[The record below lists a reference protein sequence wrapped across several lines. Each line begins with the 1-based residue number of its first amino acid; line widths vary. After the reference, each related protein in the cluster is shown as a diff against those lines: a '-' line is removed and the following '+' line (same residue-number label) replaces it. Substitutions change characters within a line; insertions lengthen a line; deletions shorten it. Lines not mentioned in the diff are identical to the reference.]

1 MTLEQVGTIDASSID
16 NLGLYD
22 GSTQVAKMQLINKDD
37 YVLVFNE
44 NYVLNDGNTK
54 TLDLK

>member
-1 MTLEQVGTIDASSID
+1 MTLEQVGTIDVDSID

-22 GSTQVAKMQLINKDD
+22 GSTQVAKMQSINKDD